1 MLGLMKSLSRSS
13 GIIGV
18 RALRLSFLV
27 ALSAACSDPS
37 PGVRVE
43 SVTIAASKTVL
54 LLGPGGGE
62 SVQLTAIARDGRGE
76 DLTDRRVAWS
86 LAGSGI
92 VNISPTGLVTAV
104 GLGSISVRAEVEKI
118 SASQTITVI
127 PVPVATLDLPNGPV
141 AVVRSPVQV
150 DRVQLIPT
158 LRDST
163 GAVLGPRP
171 VVWTSRMP
179 SIVSV
184 DGDGFVTPLA
194 AGLATVVASLDGR
207 SDSIQ
212 VTATVENRLPGAA
225 DMSIVRARWTQ
236 GAQNTDGTI
245 PMLRGGRA
253 AVVNV
258 VVQSPIDLA
267 VPAEFVLR
275 LFTSS
280 GALAWTDTLRV
291 PISAGTSTDEV
302 PTAQFLVPASRLLP
316 GTRWEVVR
324 DPRGLLQ
331 DASSANDRFPSG
343 SAGPL
348 SLITPPLLRLRF
360 VPITLTAHGN
370 ATGNVSAANLAEY
383 LRLVR
388 QFGPVG
394 DIEAT
399 IAPPFA
405 TSTSFGVAPTGG
417 AGAFWVSLIQQLDAA
432 RVASPTDA
440 DAYWVAVV
448 APPAGFNSVTF
459 GGWAFI
465 PTNGASFGPGTR
477 TLSLVNV
484 GWFSRESQSR
494 ELVLHELGH
503 TFGRMHAPCGGA
515 GGPDPSYP
523 ISGGTIGGGGHDT
536 WSFEIG
542 ATSRALPI
550 ELSRGD
556 IMGYCTPTWI
566 SAYSYGAMAAF
577 RGSVDA
583 AIQVA
588 PTRSRVVLVQANAT
602 DSAIQLERPRV
613 MIGVPSEPEP
623 SGAFTIEGYAADG
636 ALLFQHRVR
645 EGRWDHLDTVQPV
658 SAAVPITAE
667 MAAALATVTVRGP
680 RGQHASAALRA
691 SEP

>member
-1 MLGLMKSLSRSS
+1 MTHSRGSRLVSSRAAAILFLS
-13 GIIGV
+13 
-18 RALRLSFLV
+18 

-37 PGVRVE
+37 PRARVA
-43 SVTIAASKTVL
+43 SVAITAPKTVL

-62 SVQLTAIARDGRGE
+62 SVQLAALARDGRGE
-76 DLTDRRVAWS
+76 DLAGRTVAWS
-86 LAGSGI
+86 LAGTGI
-92 VNISPTGLVTAV
+92 VSISPTGLVTAV
-104 GLGSISVRAEVEKI
+104 GLGSIEVRAEIDKI
-118 SASQTITVI
+118 SASQTFTVI
-127 PVPVATLDLPNGPV
+127 PVPVATVDLPNAPV
-141 AVVRSPVQV
+141 SLVRSPLQV
-150 DRVQLIPT
+150 DRVQLVPT

-163 GAVLGPRP
+163 GAVLAPRP
-171 VVWTSRMP
+171 LVWTSRMP
-179 SIVSV
+179 AVVSV
-184 DGDGFVTPLA
+184 DGEGYVTPLA
-194 AGLATVVASLDGR
+194 AGTATVVASLDGR

-212 VTATVENRLPGAA
+212 VTASVETRLPGSA
-225 DMSIVRARWTQ
+225 DLAITQVRWTQ
-236 GAQNTDGTI
+236 GAQNSGGTI

-258 VVQSPIDLA
+258 VVQSPLDLA

-291 PISAGTSTDEV
+291 PITAGTSTDAM

-324 DPRGLLQ
+324 DPRGLVQ
-331 DASSANDRFPSG
+331 DANTANDRFPLG
-343 SAGPL
+343 SNGPL
-348 SLITPPLLRLRF
+348 PLITPPLLKLRF

-370 ATGNVSAANLAEY
+370 ATGNVSAANIGEY

-399 IAPPFA
+399 IAPPFSTA
-405 TSTSFGVAPTGG
+405 TSFGVAPTGG
-417 AGAFWVSLIQQLDAA
+417 SGTFWTSLIQQLDVA
-432 RVASPTDA
+432 RIASPTDA

-515 GGPDPSYP
+515 SGSDPSFP
-523 ISGGTIGGGGHDT
+523 NAGGTVGGGAHDT
-536 WSFEIG
+536 WSFESG
-542 ATSRALPI
+542 AETRALPI
-550 ELSRGD
+550 ESSRGD
-556 IMGYCTPTWI
+556 IMGYCSPTWI
-566 SAYSYGAMAAF
+566 SAYNYAAITAF

-583 AIQVA
+583 ALELA
-588 PTRSRVVLVQANAT
+588 PTRARVVVVQANVT
-602 DSAIQLERPRV
+602 DSEIALERPRV
-613 MIGVPSEPEP
+613 IVGIPSEAEP
-623 SGAFTIEGYAADG
+623 SGSWTIEGYDNKG
-636 ALLFQHRVR
+636 TLLFQHRAR
-645 EGRWDHLDTVQPV
+645 EGRWDHTDAIRPL
-658 SAAVPITAE
+658 SAAIPINAETA
-667 MAAALATVTVRGP
+667 ATLTTITVLGP
-680 RGQHASAALRA
+680 LGQRTSTALRVV
-691 SEP
+691 EP